1 MDYGYKVTTNGRNL
15 MAALM
20 ALGSGLTLTRVAMGS
35 GTVEDGTDL
44 ADVHELISYVTD
56 GTIGGRSHQDDLL
69 NIAIQ
74 YANSA
79 NPDQPTFYLAEF
91 MVYATD
97 PETGEETDLLYATL
111 GDYKQ
116 VVPAYSSGA
125 GSTVFNFPLTLVV
138 SNDIDVTISAPAGL
152 VTYDELEAAV
162 ATAAEEIME
171 RMQPGWSVCGALD
184 LTIPVSGW
192 VESNSGSAEYA
203 YVCDVEA
210 EGVTSAMIP
219 SGAVLPGY
227 FAIASKAGMLGGCEA
242 RNNCLR
248 FYSATIPD
256 ADILAR
262 VNLFRMGGSGGG
274 GGSVDPGVGL
284 SYSMDGRLNVN
295 VGDGLSVGA
304 DNTLNVDRQEVVT
317 DSDML
322 DEDETEESLR
332 DILLS
337 EGADEPGE

>member
-15 MAALM
+15 LAALM
-20 ALGSGLTLTRVAMGS
+20 ALGSGLVLTRVAMGS

-44 ADVHELISYVTD
+44 ADVHELVSYVTD

-203 YVCDVEA
+203 YICDVEA

-248 FYSATIPD
+248 FYSATTPD

-262 VNLFRMGGSGGG
+262 VNLFRMGGNGG
-274 GGSVDPGVGL
+274 
-284 SYSMDGRLNVN
+284 
-295 VGDGLSVGA
+295 
-304 DNTLNVDRQEVVT
+304 
-317 DSDML
+317 
-322 DEDETEESLR
+322 
-332 DILLS
+332 
-337 EGADEPGE
+337 